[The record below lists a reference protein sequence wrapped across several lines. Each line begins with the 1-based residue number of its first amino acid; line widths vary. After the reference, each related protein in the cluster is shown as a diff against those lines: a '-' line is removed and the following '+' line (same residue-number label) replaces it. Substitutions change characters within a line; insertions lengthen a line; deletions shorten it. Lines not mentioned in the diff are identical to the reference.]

1 MITTKLIGC
10 ITTTKTTTAKTYFI
24 FAIGH
29 PEDDVV
35 GIGVAVIVLINNGSK
50 VKVMG
55 REELLV
61 GDAQSAVTQTSNHL
75 NLQCYHK

>member
-1 MITTKLIGC
+1 LAVLQHLKFA
-10 ITTTKTTTAKTYFI
+10 AKPYFI

-61 GDAQSAVTQTSNHL
+61 VGDAQSAVTQTSNHL
-75 NLQCYHK
+75 NLQC